1 MLSRHMGGMV
11 ARRLVLVSAAFAA
24 IAATPAQPLAAD
36 ALPIRESGG
45 QPPAV
50 PATLQPLRSPRWI
63 VVHLSAD
70 LFRPLVEQPIDE
82 NLPVDEEILGVH
94 ATGQA
99 RVVGQPKLVLTE
111 DAHAAAFQVELSGT
125 IRSQTVGRKGPA
137 TLFGHSDATFTAT
150 KRVVFD
156 PARGFVGLP
165 SQANA
170 TTNVTTDRIE
180 AGRRGPLGRIVGRT
194 VERVAWSRVADSK
207 GEVQAIVKERTE
219 QKIRAEFDRILDER
233 LARVNRTATWRHP
246 VLWMLG
252 SSGLPRYA
260 CRTSEQGLQIA
271 VALDPHEVSSS
282 FPAIDWAMQAE
293 RSRRVQVWLHEEAV
307 HDRLNFGLR
316 WLEVAR
322 RWLGSS
328 ASRPTAID
336 FATRRE
342 WLVWQFGQPVE
353 GTAAAVLADSR

>member
-1 MLSRHMGGMV
+1 MV
-11 ARRLVLVSAAFAA
+11 ARRLVLVSAVFAA
-24 IAATPAQPLAAD
+24 IAAVPAQQLAAAD
-36 ALPIRESGG
+36 ALPIRDNGV
-45 QPPAV
+45 QPPAS
-50 PATLQPLRSPRWI
+50 PATLQPPRSPRWI

-99 RVVGQPKLVLTE
+99 RVLGQPKLVVSENLQ
-111 DAHAAAFQVELSGT
+111 AAAFEIELSGT
-125 IRSQTVGRKGPA
+125 INSQTVGRKGPA

-156 PARGFVGLP
+156 PTRGFVGLP

-219 QKIRAEFDRILDER
+219 RKIRAEFDRILDER
-233 LARVNRTATWRHP
+233 LARVNRTAAWRHP

-252 SSGLPRYA
+252 SSGQPRYA
-260 CRTSEQGLQIA
+260 CRTGEGGLQIA
-271 VALDPHEVSSS
+271 VSLHPHEVSSS
-282 FPAIDWAMQAE
+282 FPTFDGAASSN
-293 RSRRVQVWLHEEAV
+293 RNRHVQVWLHEEAV
-307 HDRLNFGLR
+307 HDRVNLGLR

-322 RWLGSS
+322 RWMRSGDSRSS
-328 ASRPTAID
+328 PVD

-342 WLVWQFGQPVE
+342 WLVLQFGQPAE
-353 GTAAAVLADSR
+353 DSAAAVLADSR